1 MCTHQET
8 VGSSKYMARVYIK
21 GLNAYLKKYGKDLK
35 KDISDKQTLNLVEY
49 AKATIQRIGDKI
61 TSYTSQNNM
70 DRTGNLLDS
79 LCWGLVYNG
88 KLVGKGFY
96 RQQKASEE
104 SYLHEWLSGDISSL
118 FPVYGH
124 GLAEQFIQRFAK
136 RNSSGQ
142 GWRVFFAVLAPY
154 WGYWEE
160 GFRNVRTNE
169 TLKFHV
175 MTEVYDVIKADLK
188 PAKVTF
194 HNYVP
199 KYNTNK
205 KNNLNSLRKNIA
217 NDPYKE
223 KRHFKNIPR
232 IKTKGKK

>member
-1 MCTHQET
+1 
-8 VGSSKYMARVYIK
+8 MARVYIK

-35 KDISDKQTLNLVEY
+35 KEIANKQTTNLIDY
-49 AKATIQRIGDKI
+49 AKTTIQRIGDKI
-61 TSYTSQNNM
+61 ASYTSQNNM
-70 DRTGNLLDS
+70 DDTHNLLDS

-88 KLVGKGFY
+88 KLVSKGFY

-104 SYLHEWLSGDISSL
+104 SHLHDWFDSDISSL

-136 RNSSGQ
+136 RNGSGQ
-142 GWRVFFAVLAPY
+142 GWRIFFAVLAPY

-160 GFRNVRTNE
+160 GFTMIHYNPKS
-169 TLKFHV
+169 KFRGATFTKFAV
-175 MTEVYDVIKADLK
+175 MTEFYDVVKADLT

-205 KNNLNSLRKNIA
+205 KDNLQSLRKSMDN
-217 NDPYKE
+217 PHKE
-223 KRHFKNIPR
+223 ARHFKNIPR
-232 IKTKGKK
+232 IETTKGKK

>member
-1 MCTHQET
+1 
-8 VGSSKYMARVYIK
+8 MARVYIK

-35 KDISDKQTLNLVEY
+35 KEISGKQTANLLEY
-49 AKATIQRIGDKI
+49 AKNTIQSIGDKI
-61 TSYTSQNNM
+61 ASYSSANNL

-96 RQQKASEE
+96 RPQKASEE
-104 SYLHEWLSGDISSL
+104 SHLHEWMSSDISSL

-136 RNSSGQ
+136 RNGSGQ

-160 GFRNVRTNE
+160 GFTMVHGWSNNGGKS
-169 TLKFHV
+169 KFMGATFKQFAV
-175 MTEVYDVIKADLK
+175 MTEFYDVVKSDLK

-205 KNNLNSLRKNIA
+205 KNNLQSLRKSTA
-217 NDPYKE
+217 NQPYKE
-223 KRHFKNIPR
+223 TRHFKNIPR